1 MGPFKFKP
9 TTGIFFAILP
19 CKPLILITMKKTDL
33 IKFQTILFTATI
45 LIILSSCASSYT
57 SSRNYNTKTL
67 EIQVLKPASI
77 GVPEGVYRYGIIN
90 QIAKSKNDPIEISKT
105 EQETLH
111 DNTRKSCLNGL
122 YKYINESEAIDTAQV
137 LNANRKFFTDTSQ
150 MFWPNIEK
158 FCSQHNIDAI
168 VYIDRLKI
176 DNSTTRSSNYPVNDK
191 YAELK
196 LKTTWIVL
204 FPGERKKIEKDIDYN
219 KYEKSLVIRRE
230 LGDIRGIGLTY
241 LYMGECYIFMNKVS
255 IGIDYYEKAL
265 KLADSTDY
273 LKLRRDVSEQL
284 SFEYSKQYDFKN
296 SYLTHLVFKEM
307 DDSLNFIESSRT
319 AAMLEMEY
327 EFDKLKEKQ
336 ETERKRRELIYSIT
350 AIILFLI
357 VCIIS
362 LFYFLARNKV
372 RQGKL
377 KRTNLKLEKQ
387 QLKQELDFKNKELAT
402 NVMYLYKKNE
412 LNNLVVEKLL
422 KLKYELKKSNQKPL
436 NDIILELQSN
446 IDKDIWDEFELRFQ
460 QVHESFYKNLNDKF
474 PDLTSNETRLCA
486 FLKLNMTTKEIAA
499 ITQKS
504 MHSIDVARTRLRKKL
519 NLTNTDTEISNFL
532 AQF

>member
-219 KYEKSLVIRRE
+219 KYGKVNDGKDKFIYNA
-230 LGDIRGIGLTY
+230 G
-241 LYMGECYIFMNKVS
+241 YMTGAKFGKHIIPGWTK
-255 IGIDYYEKAL
+255 
-265 KLADSTDY
+265 
-273 LKLRRDVSEQL
+273 
-284 SFEYSKQYDFKN
+284 
-296 SYLTHLVFKEM
+296 
-307 DDSLNFIESSRT
+307 
-319 AAMLEMEY
+319 
-327 EFDKLKEKQ
+327 
-336 ETERKRRELIYSIT
+336 TERKFFVANDE
-350 AIILFLI
+350 
-357 VCIIS
+357 
-362 LFYFLARNKV
+362 
-372 RQGKL
+372 
-377 KRTNLKLEKQ
+377 
-387 QLKQELDFKNKELAT
+387 DFKKATEFFQNSQWEDAAKIWSGYLSSENKNLAAKANFNLALYYEIQGSLDQAFELAKKADQVY
-402 NVMYLYKKNE
+402 NLPLSHEYAGNLYRRIKDQYKLAEQMKN
-412 LNNLVVEKLL
+412 
-422 KLKYELKKSNQKPL
+422 
-436 NDIILELQSN
+436 
-446 IDKDIWDEFELRFQ
+446 
-460 QVHESFYKNLNDKF
+460 
-474 PDLTSNETRLCA
+474 
-486 FLKLNMTTKEIAA
+486 
-499 ITQKS
+499 
-504 MHSIDVARTRLRKKL
+504 
-519 NLTNTDTEISNFL
+519 
-532 AQF
+532 